1 MGCCGPS
8 NDQIIKIGGEQVRL
22 KSVTETFQYLRSTLG
37 VQPATPGVGEKL
49 VAALRQV
56 GNDIPP
62 AHEQEYVTLLSGMFE
77 LFCATQVR
85 GGGCCC

>member
-8 NDQIIKIGGEQVRL
+8 DHQIIEIGGERVRL
-22 KSVTETFQYLRSTLG
+22 KSVTETFQYLRFTLG
-37 VQPATPGVGEKL
+37 VNPETPGVGEKL

-62 AHEQEYVTLLSGMFE
+62 AQEQEYITLLSGMFE
-77 LFCATQVR
+77 LFCATKVR
-85 GGGCCC
+85 GCCC

>member
-8 NDQIIKIGGEQVRL
+8 RDQILPVGGQQVRL
-22 KSVTETFQYLRSTLG
+22 KSVTETFQYLRFTLG
-37 VQPATPGVGEKL
+37 VFPTTPGVGETL
-49 VAALRQV
+49 VKALRQV

-62 AHEQEYVTLLSGMFE
+62 AQEQEYITELSAMFE
-77 LFCATQVR
+77 LFCATKVR